1 MSSHGDLLVIGA
13 RLLPVTPGTPDLGY
27 TERGWML
34 VELSVETRLGRVFL
48 SNLEN
53 GKHEPKLGTIKKLAK
68 AFGLTASQLLRG
80 I

>member
-1 MSSHGDLLVIGA
+1 MANDLKRQFGKRIRKL
-13 RLLPVTPGTPDLGY
+13 RK
-27 TERGWML
+27 RHGWML
-34 VELSVETRLGRVFL
+34 VELSVETGLGRVFL

>member
-1 MSSHGDLLVIGA
+1 MANNLKRQFGDRVRKL
-13 RLLPVTPGTPDLGY
+13 RKQ
-27 TERGWML
+27 RGWML
-34 VELSVETRLGRVFL
+34 VELSVETGLGRVFL

>member
-1 MSSHGDLLVIGA
+1 MANNLKRQFGERVRKL
-13 RLLPVTPGTPDLGY
+13 RKQ
-27 TERGWML
+27 RGWML
-34 VELSVETRLGRVFL
+34 VELSVETGLGRVFL

-68 AFGLTASQLLRG
+68 AFGLTASQLLKG

>member
-1 MSSHGDLLVIGA
+1 
-13 RLLPVTPGTPDLGY
+13 
-27 TERGWML
+27 ML
-34 VELSVETRLGRVFL
+34 VELSVETGLGRVFL

>member
-1 MSSHGDLLVIGA
+1 MANNLKRQFGERVRKL
-13 RLLPVTPGTPDLGY
+13 RKQ
-27 TERGWML
+27 RGWML
-34 VELSVETRLGRVFL
+34 VELSVETGLGRVFL

-68 AFGLTASQLLRG
+68 AFGVTASQLLRG

>member
-1 MSSHGDLLVIGA
+1 MANDLKRQFGDRVRKL
-13 RLLPVTPGTPDLGY
+13 RKQ
-27 TERGWML
+27 RGWML
-34 VELSVETRLGRVFL
+34 VELSVETGLGRVFL

>member
-1 MSSHGDLLVIGA
+1 MANNLKRQFGESVRKL
-13 RLLPVTPGTPDLGY
+13 RKQ
-27 TERGWML
+27 RGWML
-34 VELSVETRLGRVFL
+34 VELSVETGLGRVFL

>member
-1 MSSHGDLLVIGA
+1 MANDLKRQFGERVRKL
-13 RLLPVTPGTPDLGY
+13 RKQ
-27 TERGWML
+27 RGWML
-34 VELSVETRLGRVFL
+34 VELSVETGLGSVFL

-68 AFGLTASQLLRG
+68 AFGLTASQLLKG

>member
-1 MSSHGDLLVIGA
+1 MANNLKRQFG
-13 RLLPVTPGTPDLGY
+13 
-27 TERGWML
+27 ERVRKLRKQHGWML
-34 VELSVETRLGRVFL
+34 VELSVETGLGRVFL

-68 AFGLTASQLLRG
+68 AFGLTASQLLKG

>member
-1 MSSHGDLLVIGA
+1 MANNLQRQFGERVRKL
-13 RLLPVTPGTPDLGY
+13 RKQ
-27 TERGWML
+27 RGWML
-34 VELSVETRLGRVFL
+34 VELSVETGLGRVFL